1 MELKSD
7 IGAKSAWK
15 GFSSQTLYIAYR
27 LMILED
33 EMDMYPETVEDLMIK
48 KNEKIKELIQIKN
61 LSKKLSLSDLK
72 PQEEDSFFKRV
83 LKYKKE
89 NVIIKVVSFG
99 DIGEE
104 FQGVIK
110 RNQKDIDNF
119 KAKMLSYG
127 YTLEDV
133 DWILKNLSIEKENE
147 KCLEKE
153 IYSKLR
159 ENFKTS
165 IESNIIF
172 NNLINYISKLSR
184 YTEMTNRKIWNIEV
198 DRVINDI
205 MSIKGMYNQYGRTI
219 VNLREYKSQK
229 KYEQLEKEYR
239 MGIDARPDHIRNNL
253 DIYRKK
259 WMNKI
264 KYAFKEKNVVII
276 RGASGQ
282 GKSTLAYRYLL
293 DNYSEDFI
301 FAVEHITDS
310 KQAEDIVLALNGL
323 FNSESGDTIIY
334 IDVSPY
340 DTNWKWIL
348 EQIDKRGINLKI
360 LITIREEDYRRTDF
374 SYGGLKLQEIELKLE
389 EDEAKEI
396 YNLYEGSEKYLNFE
410 DAWNSFRKEGPFM
423 EFMYLLKEKQTL
435 TERLNTQVD
444 NIIEKE
450 NDSDEWLKFLLIVSY
465 AGKENFRID
474 LKKISDVIKSK
485 SMGKM
490 LKNLEDEYLI
500 RIKNNSNY
508 IISTHAVR
516 ATILVNIIKT
526 KLYYDENNLIIDVLK
541 CTKDY
546 CPILLIEYLY
556 KNVEKSELLIS
567 TIKKEKDYDWS
578 TYATIINSLLWLD
591 TFVLYNKKSQ
601 DIELGNKYSNDN
613 FIALFVQDC
622 TGYLNVNRK
631 EIFELYEKFNFEAV
645 QSIKKEIKLEEFKI
659 DYYYTDLFIKD
670 IGDNI
675 ENKNVYREDDLSNV
689 GYVLFWMANRNVF
702 ISNLKIIQLDYSKID
717 ELLDFM
723 VGLQLQDLEDEYNR
737 ILENIKKI
745 IIKRYNIVWMEND
758 QKEVSVKFINKL
770 DDKHDS
776 NFYDRTMDVVYCIRR
791 LYFKKQMYN
800 VKMIGTRIIDGL
812 VIPDTNKTMQADKL
826 IISWVTNINRQLL
839 DLDEYKKRKDDW
851 KAYKMAMNE
860 TNNLLLEFVKK
871 YNTALDYFYRKTNI
885 SKLADEELNN
895 LFRNILIKSKNM
907 YKAPKCTVNK
917 YGMSNELKSF
927 SIREKNNENIYER
940 NKEFYRKRETRIEKL
955 FFDYI
960 SDFQNFFNQKN
971 IVVISKIKKHKNE
984 NINLSTFNLNQLLK
998 DFLKY
1003 NCEYK
1008 RMFEENNINEE
1019 LYKELRTLALFWEN
1033 FAKDEFRNNKSKLY
1047 EIKLLQKNKDEE
1059 FSSYISKNLNKNKII
1074 LNNKTY
1080 FAVDIFKIDQ
1090 FLNNLYENYKKTFND
1105 IANLYNNFLL
1115 EEYQSQKNGEINI
1128 IYMVDNK
1135 LTKIGSTIK
1144 LKSISYSKNI
1154 EDLIKLQ
1161 KPENY
1166 YNLIIPEER
1175 FVNEDSFMYNA
1186 VINIGKI
1193 EGIKLI
1199 YNYIISVNEE
1209 LTDSEGILDE
1219 TYKNWCE
1226 ETSRI
1231 FEEEINGIIKCCD
1244 ITFRK
1249 INKNPDYIQFTDKYK
1264 ECLVNY
1270 RTMSKE
1276 VVKQKDISNFLSVD
1290 DLKTQ
1295 FIELLGTVEL

>member
-110 RNQKDIDNF
+110 HNQNDIDNF

-133 DWILKNLSIEKENE
+133 NWILKSLAIEKENE
-147 KCLEKE
+147 ECLEKE
-153 IYSKLR
+153 IYNKLR

-184 YTEMTNRKIWNIEV
+184 YTGMTNRKIWNIEV

-229 KYEQLEKEYR
+229 EYEQLEKEYR

-259 WMNKI
+259 WINNI
-264 KYAFKEKNVVII
+264 KSAYKEKNVVLI

-293 DNYSEDFI
+293 DNFSEDFI
-301 FAVEHITDS
+301 FVIEHITDS

-323 FNSESGDTIIY
+323 FNSERGETIIY

-360 LITIREEDYRRTDF
+360 LITIREEDYRRTDLN
-374 SYGGLKLQEIELKLE
+374 YAGLKVQEIELKLE
-389 EDEAKEI
+389 EDEAREI
-396 YNLYEGSEKYLNFE
+396 YNLYGGSDKYLNFE
-410 DAWNSFRKEGPFM
+410 DAWQSFGKEGPFM
-423 EFMYLLKEKQTL
+423 EFIYLLKEKQTL
-435 TERLNTQVD
+435 TERLKMQVD

-474 LKKISDVIKSK
+474 LKMIGNVIKSK
-485 SMGKM
+485 NMSKM
-490 LKNLEDEYLI
+490 LKNLEEEYL
-500 RIKNNSNY
+500 IKNNSNY
-508 IISTHAVR
+508 IISTHALR
-516 ATILVNIIKT
+516 AMILVNIIKS

-556 KNVEKSELLIS
+556 NNVEKAELLIS
-567 TIKKEKDYDWS
+567 TIKNEKNYDWS

-591 TFVLYNKKSQ
+591 TFVLYNKKTQ

-613 FIALFVQDC
+613 FIMLFVQDC
-622 TGYLNVNRK
+622 TGYINVNRE
-631 EIFELYEKFNFEAV
+631 EILKLYEKLNFEAV
-645 QSIKKEIKLEEFKI
+645 QSIKNEIKLEGFKI
-659 DYYYTDLFIKD
+659 DYYYTDLFIKN
-670 IGDNI
+670 IKDNI
-675 ENKNVYREDDLSNV
+675 ENKNVCSEDNLSNV

-723 VGLQLQDLEDEYNR
+723 VGLQVQDLENDYNR

-745 IIKRYNIVWMEND
+745 IIKRYNIVWMKNN
-758 QKEVSVKFINKL
+758 QKEISVKFINKL
-770 DDKHDS
+770 DDEYDRS
-776 NFYDRTMDVVYCIRR
+776 LYDRTMEVVYCIRR

-800 VKMIGTRIIDGL
+800 VKMIGTKIIDGL
-812 VIPDTNKTMQADKL
+812 VIPDTNKTIQADKL
-826 IISWVTNINRQLL
+826 IISWITNINRQLSEL
-839 DLDEYKKRKDDW
+839 DDYKKRKNDW
-851 KAYKMAMNE
+851 KEYKIAIDE

-871 YNTALDYFYRKTNI
+871 YNIALDYFYRRANI

-895 LFRNILIKSKNM
+895 LYKNILIKSKNM

-927 SIREKNNENIYER
+927 SIREKNNKIVYEK
-940 NKEFYRKRETRIEKL
+940 NKEVYRKKEVRIEKL

-960 SDFQNFFNQKN
+960 CDFQNFFNQKN
-971 IVVISKIKKHKNE
+971 SVVLYKIKKQKNE
-984 NINLSTFNLNQLLK
+984 NINLSTFILNQLLK

-1008 RMFEENNINEE
+1008 RLFENNNINEE
-1019 LYKELRTLALFWEN
+1019 LYKELRTLALFWEI
-1033 FAKDEFRNNKSKLY
+1033 FAKDDFRNNKSKLY
-1047 EIKLLQKNKDEE
+1047 EIKLLQKNKDKE
-1059 FSSYISKNLNKNKII
+1059 FSNYISKYLNKNKII

-1080 FAVDIFKIDQ
+1080 FAVDVFKIEQ
-1090 FLNNLYENYKKTFND
+1090 FLNNLYENYKGTFND
-1105 IANLYNNFLL
+1105 IANLYNDFLL
-1115 EEYQSQKNGEINI
+1115 EEYQNQKNSEIKI

-1135 LTKIGSTIK
+1135 LTKLGSTIK
-1144 LKSISYSKNI
+1144 LKSISYIKNI
-1154 EDLIKLQ
+1154 NDLIKLQ
-1161 KPENY
+1161 KPEKY
-1166 YNLIIPEER
+1166 YNLIIEEDK
-1175 FVNEDSFMYNA
+1175 FVKDDSFMYNA
-1186 VINIGKI
+1186 VIAAGKI

-1209 LTDSEGILDE
+1209 LTALREILIE
-1219 TYKNWCE
+1219 TYKNWCD
-1226 ETSRI
+1226 ETSKF
-1231 FEEEINGIIKCCD
+1231 FEEEINEIIKCCD

-1249 INKNPDYIQFTDKYK
+1249 VNKNPDYIQFTDKYK

-1270 RTMSKE
+1270 REMSKE

-1290 DLKTQ
+1290 DLKEQ
-1295 FIELLGTVEL
+1295 FIALLGAVEL